1 MNADLNGAGKS
12 PVEEWLAVSITD
24 DPFVCKIDF
33 QEHHIGNPIIRS
45 VHGGVVGSLIEYTAE
60 AVLRHQLKQ
69 DGRLESTELTTSS
82 IEYLRVTKDAPLFAR
97 AQIVRI
103 ARRIAFIDV
112 RVWQDNEDLPV
123 SRGACTLRIM
133 EETAV

>member
-1 MNADLNGAGKS
+1 MSNSESAIERS
-12 PVEEWLAVSITD
+12 PIEEWLAVSVTD
-24 DPFVCKIDF
+24 DPFVCRIDF

-60 AVLRHQLKQ
+60 SVLKHQLRE
-69 DGRLESTELTTSS
+69 DGRDADTELTTSS

-112 RVWQDNEDLPV
+112 WVWQDSDDIPV

-133 EETAV
+133 EATRP